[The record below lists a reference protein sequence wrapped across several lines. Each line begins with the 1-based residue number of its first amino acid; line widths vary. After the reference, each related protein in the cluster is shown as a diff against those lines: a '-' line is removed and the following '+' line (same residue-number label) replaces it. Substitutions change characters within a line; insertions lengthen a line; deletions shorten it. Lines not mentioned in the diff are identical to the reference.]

1 MDEVV
6 LADIVTG
13 LRDGSV
19 VPYLGPGVLADVVN
33 PITDNP
39 IPADNE
45 SLILAMN
52 NGKPMAPRLM
62 YEFSRAAMNMELRRG
77 RQFLNRF
84 LVNTYGA
91 ETSWTQSAVHRRLTT
106 CKPPYVIDVN
116 RDMQLQ
122 QAYQDTPHTL
132 IVGIARIGGADYRF
146 RIYAYTDGAYQE
158 IDDAQVDT
166 ALPILFKPLGSP
178 CPTPSF
184 IASDADFVDY
194 ITELMG
200 GFAIPPF
207 LKRYRRQK
215 RYVLLG
221 LRLTRDTERMIL
233 SEIIYGAASPA
244 GWALIPDPTPKEQR
258 FCEKLGIRII
268 NADLSALQAE
278 LETET
283 TLCAC

>member
-6 LADIVTG
+6 FADIVAG

-19 VPYLGPGVLADVVN
+19 IPYLGPGALADVVN
-33 PITDNP
+33 PLTGNP

-84 LVNTYGA
+84 LSKTYGA
-91 ETSWTQSAVHRRLTT
+91 ETPWTQSAVHRRIAL
-106 CKPPYVIDVN
+106 CKPPYVIDIN
-116 RDMQLQ
+116 RDMQLL
-122 QAYQDTPHTL
+122 QAYQNTPHTL

-146 RIYAYTDGAYQE
+146 RIYAYTGNAYQE
-158 IDDAQVDT
+158 IDETQVDSS
-166 ALPILFKPLGSP
+166 LPILFKPLGSP

-207 LKRYRRQK
+207 LKR
-215 RYVLLG
+215 L
-221 LRLTRDTERMIL
+221 E
-233 SEIIYGAASPA
+233 SP
-244 GWALIPDPTPKEQR
+244 PR
-258 FCEKLGIRII
+258 
-268 NADLSALQAE
+268 
-278 LETET
+278 
-283 TLCAC
+283 